1 MSLGRRLDAR
11 RCEVARSSSCD
22 DIVARRVIRLSCAD
36 NTFRLVQ
43 PWESAVEL
51 IRLLDIEAVDVC
63 LMGNRSHIRPEDIR
77 DDINGAAARITR
89 GLAERDL
96 AASDLFCIP
105 WTDFE
110 RYAPNHPDAG
120 ERERSRAL
128 FADMLELAER
138 IGAPGMTMLPGI
150 DWPGESHEDSFGRSV
165 EELASRAEQARARG
179 VRFSIEPHF
188 GSIAQEPREA
198 KRLCLEAVGLE
209 LTLDYSHFVYQ
220 GYAQEEI
227 EPLVVHARHFHA
239 RGARE
244 KRMQAALKDSTIDF
258 ERMLDAAQAAGYDG
272 DIGLEYLW
280 IDWEHLNECD
290 TVSETILLRDRLRA
304 KLQGRPWSFP
314 VSAI

>member
-1 MSLGRRLDAR
+1 
-11 RCEVARSSSCD
+11 
-22 DIVARRVIRLSCAD
+22 VIRLSCAD

-51 IRLLDIEAVDVC
+51 IRLLDLEAVDVC
-63 LMGNRSHIRPEDIR
+63 LMGNRSHLRPEDVR
-77 DDINGAAARITR
+77 DDIAAVADRITGGLSDR
-89 GLAERDL
+89 GLAV
-96 AASDLFCIP
+96 SDLFCIP

-110 RYAPNHPDAG
+110 RYAPNHPDAA

-150 DWPGESHEDSFGRSV
+150 DWPSERHEDSFGRAV
-165 EELASRAEQARARG
+165 EELGNRAAAARARG

-188 GSIAQEPREA
+188 GSIAQSPGEA
-198 KRLCLEAVGLE
+198 RRLCEEAVDLE

-220 GYAQEEI
+220 GYPEPEI
-227 EPLVVHARHFHA
+227 EPLVAHARHFHA

-244 KRMQAALKDSTIDF
+244 ARMQCALKDSAVDF
-258 ERMLDAAQAAGYDG
+258 ERMIDAAQAAGYAG

-304 KLQGRPWSFP
+304 KLLGEPWSYP
-314 VSAI
+314 ASTI